1 MGEYLSK
8 EIIAMTIAQA
18 LLIALF
24 GWMGSIYSPVLI
36 GGLAGWYTIG
46 RPLVSGMIIGLILGD
61 VQTGIIMGAAI
72 QMLYIGLVTPGGTM
86 PADVNFAAYIGIP
99 LAMVAGA
106 GKEYALALAV
116 PLSSLGVLAV
126 YGLCAINLYF
136 VHKQDALVESGN
148 LEAASRIPV
157 VGQITNFVLR
167 FIPIFVINF
176 FGAGLITDLVNAMP
190 SQVTDILQI
199 FANMLPLVGFML
211 LMRMICKKDF
221 DLVYFCVGFVLVASL
236 NLGMIP
242 IVIFAL
248 GIAYL
253 EYKSGTSV
261 STTKEGE

>member
-1 MGEYLSK
+1 MSFL
-8 EIIAMTIAQA
+8 QA
-18 LLIALF
+18 LLLALF

-36 GGLAGWYTIG
+36 GGLAGWYTID
-46 RPLVSGMIIGLILGD
+46 RPLVSGMIIGIILGD
-61 VQTGIIMGAAI
+61 VQTGVIMGAAI

-86 PADVNFAAYIGIP
+86 PADVNFAAWIGIP

-136 VHKQDALVESGN
+136 VHKQDADVEAGK
-148 LEAASRIPV
+148 LDAAARIPI

-167 FIPIFVINF
+167 FFPILLINF
-176 FGAGLITDLVNAMP
+176 FGQDLITALVNALP
-190 SQVTDILQI
+190 VQVTDILQI

-211 LMRMICKKDF
+211 LMRMICKRDV
-221 DLVYFCVGFVLVASL
+221 DLILFCVGFALMSVLQ
-236 NLGMIP
+236 LGMVT

-253 EYKSGTSV
+253 DYRGTNAAAAPERS
-261 STTKEGE
+261 E